1 MVGYIA
7 VGVVLAAHSLCN
19 RIRMV
24 LGGLMVAELGKG
36 FSFLPVDFAVQLPAG
51 FPGALRFGLF
61 TRTAFDDPRRLPA
74 PRPW

>member
-1 MVGYIA
+1 MVSYIA
-7 VGVVLAAHSLCN
+7 VGVILAAHSFCS

-24 LGGLMVAELGKG
+24 LGGLMAAELGKG
-36 FSFLPVDFAVQLPAG
+36 CSFLPVDFSVQLPAG

-61 TRTAFDDPRRLPA
+61 ARTAFDDPRGLPA